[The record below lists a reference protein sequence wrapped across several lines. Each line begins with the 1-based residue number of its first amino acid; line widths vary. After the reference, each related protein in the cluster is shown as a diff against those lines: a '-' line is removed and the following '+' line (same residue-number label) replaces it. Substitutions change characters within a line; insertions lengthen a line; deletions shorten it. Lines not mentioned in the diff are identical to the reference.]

1 MSTFLG
7 LLCMATVALGVVAV
21 VVLVVSA
28 VVNRGTRSTRP
39 TNLPRRK
46 QPDMPAA
53 ALAGS
58 SLAPTAYAAAQPAPR
73 GQRSSPPTALD
84 CWLPPR
90 TDVVIHGR
98 SIRGGLIYVGSGLP
112 SGAPSY
118 GSSIEPALLDPRLP
132 CGAPGSGHM
141 ADLPYWP
148 QYATLTPPHRAALLD
163 WLASGR
169 ADPNVDL
176 GTVFVYFY
184 GLERRLLIDGIRDRI
199 PAVWQEAPYIITEI
213 KRLQGIYGDSG
224 SFRMYSRQLLLWAQ
238 VLFAG
243 TVEFTTDLDLTFQE
257 SDPAVTVA
265 LGQLAATSAP
275 LPWHVALR
283 WYLASEDRRLRTPA
297 TRCWSLF
304 LKLFELR
311 YRAKFGEGL
320 VVKENK
326 SRLRMHYT
334 PASPGLSGLR
344 EGLQLP
350 VDLPDVTKLTRPVRQ
365 VAEVVEAC
373 QSALEPY
380 SRWIGRNP
388 NGEGTI
394 EASVL
399 LPPELAAEVK
409 NPDVDAL
416 RAELE
421 QRVAGQDIVVCASDF
436 LFTYWTTAKP
446 EAMSKTEMVAL
457 AQALERLGYG
467 VEPDARFGGRPAAR
481 GANVALFRQHAGDAM
496 RSPSAAYASATVVL
510 HVAALVATA
519 DGVVDRSEEAALERY
534 LENSMDLS
542 AAERRRLLAHL
553 RWLTASGPQFQGLK
567 KRVETLE
574 PDARRA
580 LADFAVVMASA
591 DGHIDPEEIKV
602 LRRIYSMLKL
612 DAEEVF
618 QDVHASTTGP
628 DRGPV
633 QVRPA
638 AAKSKGARIPP
649 PPTEQPQAA
658 APDGPRLSVDMDR
671 VRQKLKDTAKVS
683 AMLGDIFVE
692 EEAEEERS
700 HAVPTGSEQP
710 TAAQGVLGTKQLS
723 FLQRVAEQSHW
734 PQVDLEALAS
744 ELGVMLEGTIEA
756 INELAFDKLDQAVIE
771 WGDPVEVDVAAAQ
784 ELCT

>member
-1 MSTFLG
+1 MGAVLG
-7 LLCMATVALGVVAV
+7 LLCMAAIAFGVVAV
-21 VVLVVSA
+21 VVVAVSA
-28 VVNRGTRSTRP
+28 LVNGSTQSSRR

-46 QPDMPAA
+46 QPDTTAA
-53 ALAGS
+53 ALVGS
-58 SLAPTAYAAAQPAPR
+58 NPVSAPR
-73 GQRSSPPTALD
+73 AAPPAAPHGKRSPAPTALD

-90 TDVVIHGR
+90 ADVVIHGR
-98 SIRGGLIYVGSGLP
+98 SIRGGLLYVGSGLP

-118 GSSIEPALLDPRLP
+118 GSSVEPALLDPRLP

-148 QYATLTPPHRAALLD
+148 QYAGLTPTHRAAVLD

-199 PAVWQEAPYIITEI
+199 PAVWQEAPYIIAEI

-224 SFRMYSRQLLLWAQ
+224 SFRSYSRRLLLWAQ

-243 TVEFTTDLDLTFQE
+243 TVEFTTDLDLTYQE

-265 LGQLAATSAP
+265 LGQLAATGAP

-283 WYLASEDRRLRTPA
+283 WYLASEQRRLRTPA

-326 SRLRMHYT
+326 SRLRMHYV

-344 EGLQLP
+344 ESLQLP
-350 VDLPDVTKLTRPVRQ
+350 VDLPDVTKLTRPIRQ
-365 VAEVVEAC
+365 VAEVVDEC

-388 NGEGTI
+388 NSEGSI
-394 EASVL
+394 EATVL
-399 LPPELAAEVK
+399 LPAELAAKVE

-416 RAELE
+416 RGELE
-421 QRVAGQDIVVCASDF
+421 QRVVGQDVVVCASDF
-436 LFTYWTTAKP
+436 LYSYWTTAKP
-446 EAMSKTEMVAL
+446 DAMSKTEMVSL

-467 VEPDARFGGRPAAR
+467 VEPDPRFGGRPAAR
-481 GANVALFRQHAGDAM
+481 GANVALFRQHADDAM
-496 RSPSAAYASATVVL
+496 RSPSAAYASATLVL

-519 DGVVDRSEEAALERY
+519 DGVVEPAEEAALERY
-534 LENSMDLS
+534 LENSQDLS
-542 AAERRRLLAHL
+542 AAERRRLLAHV

-567 KRVETLE
+567 KRVETLD
-574 PDARRA
+574 PDACRA
-580 LADFAVVMASA
+580 LADFAVAMASA

-612 DAEEVF
+612 DPDEVF
-618 QDVHASTTGP
+618 QDVHASTAGP
-628 DRGPV
+628 DKGPV
-633 QVRPA
+633 QVRPPTS
-638 AAKSKGARIPP
+638 KPKGARIPP
-649 PPTEQPQAA
+649 PPRAQPIVE
-658 APDGPRLSVDMDR
+658 PDGPRLSVDMDR

-692 EEAEEERS
+692 DEADEERTS
-700 HAVPTGSEQP
+700 AASAATGHASSL
-710 TAAQGVLGTKQLS
+710 QGALGTNQLS
-723 FLQRVAEQSHW
+723 FLQRVAEQPHW
-734 PQVDLEALAS
+734 SRVDIEALAS

-756 INELAFDKLDQAVIE
+756 INELAFEKLDEAVIE
-771 WGDPVEVDVAAAQ
+771 WGDPIEVDVAAAK
-784 ELCT
+784 ELWA